1 MTLWKLPPIAKVY
14 EALTAVADGR
24 VTLTSETTAQV
35 GSSDGSKTYDLNW
48 SADGLAVS
56 SNDNASYWQGYLGYP
71 IIALLLVQG
80 RVAYD
85 PAVAQ
90 ALAGVPWKAL
100 NTQFKRNYARAIEH
114 VLADIAAKG
123 GDRAAIEREVEAILE
138 QLGALGLERGPR
150 GKGPP
155 RS

>member
-14 EALTAVADGR
+14 EALSAVADGR
-24 VTLTSETTAQV
+24 VTITGETTAQV
-35 GSSDGSKTYDLNW
+35 RSSDGSKTYDLSW
-48 SADGLAVS
+48 SADGRAIM

-80 RVAYD
+80 RVDYD

-114 VLADIAAKG
+114 VLAEIAAKG
-123 GDRAAIEREVEAILE
+123 GDRATIEAEAEAILG
-138 QLGALGLERGPR
+138 QLEEVGLERGPR
-150 GKGPP
+150 GRGPA
-155 RS
+155 RA